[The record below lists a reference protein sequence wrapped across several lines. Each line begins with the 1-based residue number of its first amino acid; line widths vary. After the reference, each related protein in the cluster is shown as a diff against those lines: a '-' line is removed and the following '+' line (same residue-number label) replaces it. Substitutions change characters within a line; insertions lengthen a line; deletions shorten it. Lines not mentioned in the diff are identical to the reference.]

1 MEVFYFHCNFQQH
14 KSTLPKMGKFFK
26 KIWHIRWT
34 CPKWANVLQVLGN
47 QIDRG
52 TVIDFHV
59 SNTASTVATGK
70 IWWAKPT
77 QTVHQDPQIEI
88 PKLSIGGVLSICTMS
103 RH

>member
-1 MEVFYFHCNFQQH
+1 
-14 KSTLPKMGKFFK
+14 MGKFFK

-77 QTVHQDPQIEI
+77 QTVHQDP
-88 PKLSIGGVLSICTMS
+88 KLKYQNYQLVEFCQFVQCQGIYRETKNS
-103 RH
+103 H